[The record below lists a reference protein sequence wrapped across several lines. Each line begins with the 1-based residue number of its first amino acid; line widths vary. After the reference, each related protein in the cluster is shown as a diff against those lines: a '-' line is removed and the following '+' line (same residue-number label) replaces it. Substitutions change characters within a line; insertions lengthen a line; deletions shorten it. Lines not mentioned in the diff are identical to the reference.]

1 MLGGVQAYQN
11 PAEWHVVLTGAF
23 EESAL
28 LALVKQLLASIPPS
42 PAPAPRT
49 PQDATPLPFA
59 FPEHPV
65 REDVRCSSPPPQC
78 RLQDWHAAFC
88 FRWMGV

>member
-1 MLGGVQAYQN
+1 M
-11 PAEWHVVLTGAF
+11 LTGAF

-28 LALVKQLLASIPPS
+28 LPLVEQLLASIPPS
-42 PAPAPRT
+42 AAPAPRT

-65 REDVRCSSPPPQC
+65 REDVRSVPARGPARSFL
-78 RLQDWHAAFC
+78 RSLGRHTYATAAPLA
-88 FRWMGV
+88 G